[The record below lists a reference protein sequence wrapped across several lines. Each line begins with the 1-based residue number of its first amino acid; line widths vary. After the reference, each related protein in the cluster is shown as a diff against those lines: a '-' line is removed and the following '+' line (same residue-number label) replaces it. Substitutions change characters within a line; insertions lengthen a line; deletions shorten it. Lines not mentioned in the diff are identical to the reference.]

1 MKRWIT
7 FVALAVGIVK
17 AGVAAELWIG
27 AAEADITPDRPV
39 SLTGQ
44 FHVRVADPKQ
54 VLSRCKANV
63 LAIEA
68 RENGQATDCA
78 MMIACDVCYVPQDIQ
93 QRLRAYLG
101 DRLKGFDTGK
111 LFLTATH
118 THTGPA
124 LDQGWYDDL
133 GNAMPPE
140 EYVAFFFDRVAA
152 AAAKA
157 WDGRARGSV
166 AWGLGH
172 AVTSQ
177 NRRAT
182 YADGSSV
189 MYGTTAK
196 PEFLGLEGGE
206 DHAVDMVFFLNA
218 DRRPLATMIAVACP
232 AQVDEGLSRV
242 HADFW
247 GDVRDGLRQRFGEE
261 FVVLGLCGPAGDL
274 VPRPML
280 RKPAEARMEQM
291 RKLSRRQEVA
301 RRVIDAY
308 ESTWEVA
315 QSDVRAD
322 VVFAHRVERF
332 DLPVRNITDQE
343 YATAK
348 QQLAALAAKEK
359 LVGGEPARKNWYK
372 RTVER
377 YDGQSKDG
385 AKRYAVELHAIRLGD
400 LAIATNPFELYLD
413 YGMRIQARSPA
424 GQTML
429 VQLASPVD
437 ASTYLPSERAVKGGG
452 YSAVPES
459 SLVGPEGGQ
468 VLVERTL
475 EVIGALF
482 KK

>member
-1 MKRWIT
+1 
-7 FVALAVGIVK
+7 
-17 AGVAAELWIG
+17 
-27 AAEADITPDRPV
+27 
-39 SLTGQ
+39 
-44 FHVRVADPKQ
+44 
-54 VLSRCKANV
+54 
-63 LAIEA
+63 
-68 RENGQATDCA
+68 
-78 MMIACDVCYVPQDIQ
+78 
-93 QRLRAYLG
+93 
-101 DRLKGFDTGK
+101 
-111 LFLTATH
+111 
-118 THTGPA
+118 
-124 LDQGWYDDL
+124 
-133 GNAMPPE
+133 
-140 EYVAFFFDRVAA
+140 
-152 AAAKA
+152 
-157 WDGRARGSV
+157 
-166 AWGLGH
+166 
-172 AVTSQ
+172 
-177 NRRAT
+177 
-182 YADGSSV
+182 
-189 MYGTTAK
+189 
-196 PEFLGLEGGE
+196 
-206 DHAVDMVFFLNA
+206 
-218 DRRPLATMIAVACP
+218 
-232 AQVDEGLSRV
+232 
-242 HADFW
+242 
-247 GDVRDGLRQRFGEE
+247 
-261 FVVLGLCGPAGDL
+261 
-274 VPRPML
+274 
-280 RKPAEARMEQM
+280 MEQM

-308 ESTWEVA
+308 ESTWEVV